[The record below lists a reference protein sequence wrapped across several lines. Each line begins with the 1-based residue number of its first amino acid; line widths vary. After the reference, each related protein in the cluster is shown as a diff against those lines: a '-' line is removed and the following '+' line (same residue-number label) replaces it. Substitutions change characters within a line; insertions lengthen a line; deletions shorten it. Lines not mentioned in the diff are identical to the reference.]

1 MCRRIRRRIREL
13 GLADE
18 IEYRAFLEAHEDE
31 WLRLDACCR
40 VTISRFFRD
49 REVFEVLQGVV
60 LPKMLGEAREAE
72 RTELRCWSSGC
83 GSGEEAFT
91 LSLLWRLASAGK
103 PTAALSERYPEVT
116 LSVTG
121 TDTDPKV
128 LERARNAVYPEGAM
142 RDLPSAWIQRAFD
155 PVDGEF
161 SLRRSFRE
169 GVAFLLQDVRDSM
182 PDGPFDLILCRNLVF
197 TYFEEG
203 LQEEILFPLLGRLR
217 EGGILAIG
225 GHEEL
230 PQGQWPLFQLGR
242 GLPLYEKQRVVV

>member
-1 MCRRIRRRIREL
+1 
-13 GLADE
+13 
-18 IEYRAFLEAHEDE
+18 
-31 WLRLDACCR
+31 
-40 VTISRFFRD
+40 
-49 REVFEVLQGVV
+49 
-60 LPKMLGEAREAE
+60 
-72 RTELRCWSSGC
+72 
-83 GSGEEAFT
+83 
-91 LSLLWRLASAGK
+91 
-103 PTAALSERYPEVT
+103 
-116 LSVTG
+116 
-121 TDTDPKV
+121 
-128 LERARNAVYPEGAM
+128 M